1 MALHLDPFQPEP
13 VRRTEKVRAADVGS
27 ERRIV
32 RDGIERIGHG
42 ALVCPECDCPVMV
55 AEAVPAGQ
63 RIDCGFCDHSAPAR
77 RFLVRDVYDTVANEV
92 YLIARLRA

>member
-1 MALHLDPFQPEP
+1 MPLHLDPFEHRPL
-13 VRRTEKVRAADVGS
+13 RRTEKVRAADVDS

-42 ALVCPECDCPVMV
+42 ALVCPSCDLPLAV
-55 AEAVPAGQ
+55 ADPVPAGAEV
-63 RIDCGFCDHSAPAR
+63 RCGFCDHAAPAR

-92 YLIARLRA
+92 YLIARLV

>member
-13 VRRTEKVRAADVGS
+13 LRGTEKVRAADVGT

-42 ALVCPECDCPVMV
+42 ALVCPRCDFPLVV
-55 AEAVPAGQ
+55 ADPVPAGNWVT
-63 RIDCGFCDHSAPAR
+63 CGYCDHAAPAR
-77 RFLVRDVYDTVANEV
+77 DFLVRDVYDTVANEV
-92 YLIARLRA
+92 YLIARIA